1 MIKKILKIT
10 KNLTILVIGITS
22 LYLINLF
29 YMKPFSID
37 HFLGKELA
45 MELVDSPE
53 ALTYIGIF
61 DRFNWITKHNS
72 KLSIPEDG
80 DLENEI
86 NKTKGIIR
94 NLYKYEDVNLS
105 DTQKSTKKIAIF
117 DYENNL
123 KELQDFPYHDYP
135 LNQIGGIHLN
145 TIEFMSDMHPVRNKN
160 EANDFIKR
168 VNLIKEVYEGIVT
181 ELEKQ
186 SEAGIFPPEFVYVRV
201 IEQLNEFINYS

>member
-10 KNLTILVIGITS
+10 RNLTILVIGITS

-72 KLSIPEDG
+72 KLSIPEED

-86 NKTKGIIR
+86 NKTKEIIR

-123 KELQDFPYHDYP
+123 KELQDFPYHD
-135 LNQIGGIHLN
+135 LSLIH
-145 TIEFMSDMHPVRNKN
+145 I
-160 EANDFIKR
+160 
-168 VNLIKEVYEGIVT
+168 
-181 ELEKQ
+181 
-186 SEAGIFPPEFVYVRV
+186 
-201 IEQLNEFINYS
+201 

>member
-10 KNLTILVIGITS
+10 RNLMILIFGITS

-72 KLSIPEDG
+72 KLSIPKDG

-94 NLYKYEDVNLS
+94 NLYLS
-105 DTQKSTKKIAIF
+105 
-117 DYENNL
+117 L
-123 KELQDFPYHDYP
+123 
-135 LNQIGGIHLN
+135 IH
-145 TIEFMSDMHPVRNKN
+145 I
-160 EANDFIKR
+160 
-168 VNLIKEVYEGIVT
+168 
-181 ELEKQ
+181 
-186 SEAGIFPPEFVYVRV
+186 
-201 IEQLNEFINYS
+201 

>member
-1 MIKKILKIT
+1 MIKKILKVT
-10 KNLTILVIGITS
+10 RNLMILIIGITS

-72 KLSIPEDG
+72 KLSIPEEG

-86 NKTKGIIR
+86 NKEITIHINDHNQTNQPPTAEIK
-94 NLYKYEDVNLS
+94 K
-105 DTQKSTKKIAIF
+105 KKTKK
-117 DYENNL
+117 
-123 KELQDFPYHDYP
+123 
-135 LNQIGGIHLN
+135 
-145 TIEFMSDMHPVRNKN
+145 
-160 EANDFIKR
+160 
-168 VNLIKEVYEGIVT
+168 
-181 ELEKQ
+181 
-186 SEAGIFPPEFVYVRV
+186 
-201 IEQLNEFINYS
+201 

>member
-10 KNLTILVIGITS
+10 RNLTILVIGITS

-105 DTQKSTKKIAIF
+105 DTQKSTKK
-117 DYENNL
+117 
-123 KELQDFPYHDYP
+123 
-135 LNQIGGIHLN
+135 
-145 TIEFMSDMHPVRNKN
+145 
-160 EANDFIKR
+160 
-168 VNLIKEVYEGIVT
+168 
-181 ELEKQ
+181 
-186 SEAGIFPPEFVYVRV
+186 
-201 IEQLNEFINYS
+201 